1 MLIRG
6 GTIALL
12 GRLRVRLERWVSK
25 LGGVS
30 GLREWERVFLDLSRL
45 DMTSTCKAAK
55 LATEISYP
63 NFSVEQLI

>member
-12 GRLRVRLERWVSK
+12 GRLRVRLDRWVSK

-30 GLREWERVFLDLSRL
+30 GLREWERVFLDLSKL
-45 DMTSTCKAAK
+45 DMTSTCKAK
-55 LATEISYP
+55 MKK
-63 NFSVEQLI
+63 